1 MGLIDFDKLPVNNL
15 VGADWHTYR
24 IITSGKEI
32 DKGFRLKH
40 GLTTA
45 VCRLLSIFAPIQ
57 EYRYKKLLADKP
69 LEQAPVFILGHWRSG
84 TTFVHNVLSCDKH
97 FAYNTTYQTVFPHL
111 MMFGQP
117 FFKKTMSW
125 LMPSK
130 RPTDNMELA
139 VDLPQEEEFSLTN
152 SMPFTYYNLWYFP
165 KHWMEYAEKYL
176 VFNDVPKEVLERFE
190 EELKKV
196 MKIAIWNTGGTQ
208 FLSKNPPHTARVKEL
223 LDIFPDAKFIYL
235 IRNPY
240 TVFEST
246 RSFYTNTM
254 KSLKVQD
261 IAPEELA
268 ENILNVYNM
277 VYDKYEAEKSLI
289 PKGNLFEM
297 KFEDFEKD
305 PMGMTEKIYA
315 QLQLSG
321 LEAAKPSIEQ
331 YLNSKK
337 GYKKNQYS
345 YKPET
350 VRLVNENWMRAIE
363 QWGYEKLQ
371 DKS

>member
-1 MGLIDFDKLPVNNL
+1 
-15 VGADWHTYR
+15 
-24 IITSGKEI
+24 
-32 DKGFRLKH
+32 
-40 GLTTA
+40 
-45 VCRLLSIFAPIQ
+45 
-57 EYRYKKLLADKP
+57 
-69 LEQAPVFILGHWRSG
+69 
-84 TTFVHNVLSCDKH
+84 
-97 FAYNTTYQTVFPHL
+97 
-111 MMFGQP
+111 
-117 FFKKTMSW
+117 
-125 LMPSK
+125 
-130 RPTDNMELA
+130 
-139 VDLPQEEEFSLTN
+139 
-152 SMPFTYYNLWYFP
+152 
-165 KHWMEYAEKYL
+165 
-176 VFNDVPKEVLERFE
+176 
-190 EELKKV
+190 
-196 MKIAIWNTGGTQ
+196 
-208 FLSKNPPHTARVKEL
+208 
-223 LDIFPDAKFIYL
+223 
-235 IRNPY
+235 
-240 TVFEST
+240 
-246 RSFYTNTM
+246 M

-321 LEAAKPSIEQ
+321 LEAAKPAIEQ

-371 DKS
+371 AE